1 MSAAIFSLSQ
11 TVRLKRESLA
21 TGGQGTNDPG
31 IADKWKVI
39 RALGEAR
46 AVFALSDRTIA
57 VLEALVSVLPGK
69 ELDMARDLIVFPSN
83 SELSARTNGMA
94 PATLRRHLAALVEAN
109 MILRRDSANGKRY
122 CRRDDSGAVAEA
134 FGFDLAPLAMK
145 AAQIFEASDA
155 VKADTRL
162 KTSLRS
168 EITIHGRDIGK
179 VIEAAVEEGR
189 KGGWQGHAQA
199 LMALYVRQPRD
210 TPAATLAL
218 LRDRLLRLRCDVETD
233 YLNALSHNELDVRD
247 EQSSSFQD
255 MSANDS
261 DFEHHIQNSKT
272 DIYFDKSD
280 EQIKKQTVD
289 DKDGAGMRW
298 RKVDSCQLLPKRA
311 GVDDAGFD
319 EVAPEQKNSA
329 APHRS
334 NAIPL
339 AYFLSCCPQL
349 SDYAKNG
356 LNDWR
361 DVSVTAALV
370 RSMLGISP
378 DAYEEARR
386 ALGDTGAA
394 IVIAAILERADDI
407 RSAGGYLRT
416 LTAKAEQGMFSLW
429 PMLEALKNR

>member
-1 MSAAIFSLSQ
+1 MSAAIFSL
-11 TVRLKRESLA
+11 TEKVRLKRESLV
-21 TGGQGTNDPG
+21 TSGQGVNDSG

-46 AVFALSDRTIA
+46 ARFALSDRTIA

-69 ELDMARDLIVFPSN
+69 ELDISRDLIVFPSN
-83 SELSARTNGMA
+83 NELSARTNGMA

-122 CRRDDSGAVAEA
+122 CRRDDTGTVSEA
-134 FGFDLAPLAMK
+134 FGFDLAPLALI
-145 AAQIFEASDA
+145 AAEIFEASDI

-162 KTSLRS
+162 RTSLRS

-189 KGGWQGHAQA
+189 TGDWQGHAQA
-199 LMALYVRQPRD
+199 LMRLYVRQPRD
-210 TPAATLAL
+210 TPAATLAVV
-218 LRDRLLRLRCDVETD
+218 RDALVRLRAEVESD
-233 YLNALSHNELDVRD
+233 YLNALSRQEMDAQD
-247 EQSSSFQD
+247 IKSSNFQE
-255 MSANDS
+255 SSVNDG
-261 DFEHHIQNSKT
+261 DFERHIQNSNT
-272 DIYFDKSD
+272 DINFDNSH
-280 EQIKKQTVD
+280 EQIKKRT
-289 DKDGAGMRW
+289 DGKNREAGEGKQNAEARAAE
-298 RKVDSCQLLPKRA
+298 VDSCQL
-311 GVDDAGFD
+311 D
-319 EVAPEQKNSA
+319 EASPEQKGSA
-329 APHRS
+329 ARGTS
-334 NAIPL
+334 AIPL

-361 DVSVTAALV
+361 DVSITAALV

-386 ALGDTGAA
+386 AFGETGAA
-394 IVIAAILERADDI
+394 IVIAAILERADEI
-407 RSAGGYLRT
+407 RSAGGYLRA
-416 LTAKAEQGMFSLW
+416 LTAKAAEGKFSLW